1 MIVIKKEFNN
11 GIEDCVLIDSDNN
24 KKILETTN
32 GIEWNNEIFIVKRR
46 LGDYVESENDKEI
59 DLPAEEGKQFTDKE
73 VIVEETD

>member
-46 LGDYVESENDKEI
+46 LGDYVESENDKET
-59 DLPAEEGKQFTDKE
+59 DLPVEEGKQFTDKE

>member
-46 LGDYVESENDKEI
+46 LSDYVESENDKEI
-59 DLPAEEGKQFTDKE
+59 DLPVEEGK
-73 VIVEETD
+73 

>member
-46 LGDYVESENDKEI
+46 LGDYVESENDKET
-59 DLPAEEGKQFTDKE
+59 DLPVEEGK
-73 VIVEETD
+73 

>member
-11 GIEDCVLIDSDNN
+11 GIEDCVVIDSDNN

-46 LGDYVESENDKEI
+46 LGDYIESENDKDI
-59 DLPAEEGKQFTDKE
+59 
-73 VIVEETD
+73 EETPADPQE

>member
-59 DLPAEEGKQFTDKE
+59 EEELDNA
-73 VIVEETD
+73 D

>member
-46 LGDYVESENDKEI
+46 LGDYVESENDKET
-59 DLPAEEGKQFTDKE
+59 EEELDNA
-73 VIVEETD
+73 D